1 MLWMKTKQVSSMSR
15 LIVSTAWSSLM
26 SGRRD
31 KAAWVRRT
39 SSSGP
44 SDNKHNDREGNDNVD
59 NLTHEQIIL
68 RVVLRIGVSNAI
80 LGLVPYLSFRENMA
94 SSNMKRPLSSSSP
107 SSGSPRPK
115 NPRLDNLS
123 LTHADHEKLDEEVV
137 KRVKRAQPLYAPG
150 TLTALILSKIVVTAN
165 GLLNNKYA
173 DPELASDLLA
183 KDNELLTAVTAAW
196 ESKRFSLVWRMC

>member
-1 MLWMKTKQVSSMSR
+1 
-15 LIVSTAWSSLM
+15 M

-39 SSSGP
+39 SSGGP

-80 LGLVPYLSFRENMA
+80 LELVPYLSFRENMA

-137 KRVKRAQPLYAPG
+137 KEVNIIRKFYARE
-150 TLTALILSKIVVTAN
+150 TLPALILAVIVLTAN
-165 GLLNNKYA
+165 GLLDNRYGL
-173 DPELASDLLA
+173 PGSASVLLEED
-183 KDNELLTAVTAAW
+183 KQLSTAVEAAW
-196 ESKRFSLVWRMC
+196 ENKSFSSIRRMR